1 MGNLRDQME
10 ALTLGIAT
18 SARERKMAVGD
29 SKAQTARTL
38 QAFGRER
45 MAMAKDLKSGF
56 VADGVSRSA
65 NVHTILANTG
75 TMCDGF
81 RKDHVRMQRSLRRRL
96 VQSTEA
102 VATFV
107 ASLHADF
114 AKGRADFAK
123 AHRHMIKA
131 QRAGLAKDRRD
142 RSGEVAE
149 LMNNFQVS
157 RGEMAQELTEN
168 LDAFTGRI
176 RSHVS
181 GLLADACR
189 SRKQRG
195 RDTARELER
204 AISAIRH
211 RTGEL
216 AEQARDLTTGF
227 CRARGE
233 MAEQLRNRLVSSVRE
248 RGTEMN
254 GLLERFSGSR
264 RALQKDLQ
272 AAHQIWSSVSAAEAG
287 GGVALAAR
295 ADPSRKAAEIERAKV
310 EEERKA
316 KERAAAEA
324 ARRREAEERRR
335 AEAEADR
342 QRKTEEKK
350 QAKEAWAKMS
360 DEEKILH
367 VIRRHPSGI
376 AASQI
381 GEVVDLHA
389 SAVGRIATE
398 LVERGEVGKNESTRL
413 YFPLQNE

>member
-1 MGNLRDQME
+1 M
-10 ALTLGIAT
+10 
-18 SARERKMAVGD
+18 
-29 SKAQTARTL
+29 L

-45 MAMAKDLKSGF
+45 TAMAKDLKSGF
-56 VADGVSRSA
+56 VADRVSRSG

-81 RKDHVRMQRSLRRRL
+81 RQDHVRMQRSLRRRL
-96 VQSTEA
+96 VQSTKA
-102 VATFV
+102 VATSV
-107 ASLHADF
+107 ASLRADF
-114 AKGRADFAK
+114 AKGRADFTK
-123 AHRHMIKA
+123 AYSQMTKA
-131 QRAGLAKDRRD
+131 QRAGLAKDRRG

-149 LMNNFQVS
+149 LMNNLQVS
-157 RGEMAQELTEN
+157 RGEMADELTEN
-168 LDAFTGRI
+168 LKAFTGTI

-189 SRKQRG
+189 SRKQSG
-195 RDTARELER
+195 RDTARELAR

-227 CRARGE
+227 GRARGE

-264 RALQKDLQ
+264 RTLQEDIQ
-272 AAHQIWSSVSAAEAG
+272 AAHQIWSGLSAAEAG
-287 GGVALAAR
+287 GVALAVR
-295 ADPSRKAAEIERAKV
+295 AAPSRNAAEIERTKV

-316 KERAAAEA
+316 KAQVAAEA
-324 ARRREAEERRR
+324 ARRREAEEKRR

-342 QRKTEEKK
+342 QRKAEEKK
-350 QAKEAWAKMS
+350 QTKEAWAKMS

-367 VIRRHPSGI
+367 VIQMHPSGI
-376 AASQI
+376 SASQI

-389 SAVGRIATE
+389 SVVGRTATE

-413 YFPLQNE
+413 YFPLESK

>member
-10 ALTLGIAT
+10 ALAQGIAT
-18 SARERKMAVGD
+18 SARERKMAAGV
-29 SKAQTARTL
+29 SKAQTASML

-45 MAMAKDLKSGF
+45 TAMAKDLKSGF
-56 VADGVSRSA
+56 VADRVSRSA

-75 TMCDGF
+75 TMCEGF
-81 RKDHVRMQRSLRRRL
+81 RRDHDRMGRDLQRKLVR
-96 VQSTEA
+96 STEA

-107 ASLHADF
+107 ASLRADF
-114 AKGRADFAK
+114 AKGRADFTQAYG
-123 AHRHMIKA
+123 HMTKA

-142 RSGEVAE
+142 RFGEVTA
-149 LMNNFQVS
+149 LMNNLQVS

-181 GLLADACR
+181 GLLADSGR
-189 SRKQRG
+189 SRKQSG

-204 AISAIRH
+204 AVSAIRH

-227 CRARGE
+227 GRARGE

-264 RALQKDLQ
+264 RALQEDLQ
-272 AAHQIWSSVSAAEAG
+272 AAHQIWSSLSAAEA

-295 ADPSRKAAEIERAKV
+295 ADVSRKAAEIDQAKV

-324 ARRREAEERRR
+324 ARRREAEEKRR

-342 QRKTEEKK
+342 VRKAEEKK

-367 VIRRHPSGI
+367 VIQMHPSGI
-376 AASQI
+376 AATQI
-381 GEVVDLHA
+381 GEAVDLHA
-389 SAVGRIATE
+389 SVVGRVATE
-398 LVERGEVGKNESTRL
+398 LAERGEVGKNESTRL
-413 YFPLQNE
+413 YFPLESK

>member
-1 MGNLRDQME
+1 ME
-10 ALTLGIAT
+10 VLTQGIAT
-18 SARERKMAVGD
+18 SARERKMAAGD
-29 SKAQTARTL
+29 SKAQTASML

-45 MAMAKDLKSGF
+45 TAMAKDLKSGF
-56 VADGVSRSA
+56 VADCVSRSA

-75 TMCDGF
+75 TMRDGF
-81 RKDHVRMQRSLRRRL
+81 RQDHVRMQRSLRRRL

-102 VATFV
+102 VANSV
-107 ASLHADF
+107 ASLRADF
-114 AKGRADFAK
+114 AKGRADFTK
-123 AHRHMIKA
+123 AHSHMTKA
-131 QRAGLAKDRRD
+131 PRAGLAKDRRG

-149 LMNNFQVS
+149 LINNLQVS
-157 RGEMAQELTEN
+157 RGEMADELTEN
-168 LDAFTGRI
+168 LKAFTGTI

-189 SRKQRG
+189 SRKQSG
-195 RDTARELER
+195 RDTARELAR

-227 CRARGE
+227 GRARGE

-248 RGTEMN
+248 RGSEMN
-254 GLLERFSGSR
+254 GLLERFSESR
-264 RALQKDLQ
+264 RALQEDIQ
-272 AAHQIWSSVSAAEAG
+272 AAHQIWSSLSAAEAG
-287 GGVALAAR
+287 GWVALAPR
-295 ADPSRKAAEIERAKV
+295 ADPSRNAAEIERAKV
-310 EEERKA
+310 EEDRKA
-316 KERAAAEA
+316 NKERAAAEA
-324 ARRREAEERRR
+324 ARRREAEEKRR

-342 QRKTEEKK
+342 QRKAEEKK

-367 VIRRHPSGI
+367 VIQMHPSGI
-376 AASQI
+376 SASQI

-389 SAVGRIATE
+389 SVVGRTATE

-413 YFPLQNE
+413 YFPLESK